1 MDKNFWIDKKVFITG
16 HTGFKGSWLSV
27 WLSKLGA
34 NVIGYSLSPGIDPN
48 MFNSLSLEKRI
59 KTVFGDIRD
68 YDYLK
73 SQISLAKP
81 DIIFHMA
88 AQALVLNSYEN
99 PMETY
104 ETNLM
109 GTVNVLNAIRDE
121 LSIKV
126 FINVTSDKCYENK
139 ENLKPFKE
147 GDAMGGDDPYSSSKA
162 CSELITSAYRSSF
175 FRSGAAIATVRAGN
189 VIGGGDWAPNRIIPD
204 FIKKINQKQKLSIR
218 NPSAIRPWQF
228 VLDPLNGYLILAEKL
243 FHNGLDF
250 SDAWNFGPN
259 NTDNKSVEWLI
270 TEFDKEYGGENNFE
284 IESSKNYFHEAK
296 HLELDCSKSIEKL
309 NWTPKINIK
318 NSILLTCAWYKNFYE
333 KNQDMYKFTLEQ
345 IKQFELI

>member
-126 FINVTSDKCYENK
+126 FINV
-139 ENLKPFKE
+139 
-147 GDAMGGDDPYSSSKA
+147 M
-162 CSELITSAYRSSF
+162 
-175 FRSGAAIATVRAGN
+175 
-189 VIGGGDWAPNRIIPD
+189 
-204 FIKKINQKQKLSIR
+204 
-218 NPSAIRPWQF
+218 
-228 VLDPLNGYLILAEKL
+228 
-243 FHNGLDF
+243 
-250 SDAWNFGPN
+250 
-259 NTDNKSVEWLI
+259 
-270 TEFDKEYGGENNFE
+270 
-284 IESSKNYFHEAK
+284 
-296 HLELDCSKSIEKL
+296 
-309 NWTPKINIK
+309 
-318 NSILLTCAWYKNFYE
+318 
-333 KNQDMYKFTLEQ
+333 
-345 IKQFELI
+345 